1 MNINDFV
8 VLPGSKTGTSVKLK
22 AKNVRELQLEKVQ
35 LELENK
41 EMEKKLRQLQSNMNR
56 EKEERKKSR
65 AYHWRCGQAGPM
77 TIQARVLSQNQKNNS
92 KVSSGKVKLKI
103 LKEQIREPMEQSFKC
118 EMANAV
124 AYETSE
130 MKGMLCGKCE
140 TNNALLTEACIP
152 VGKLEIAHRFIKEVN
167 LDESKINLEQK
178 KINNRHQLTS
188 DKSSSLLTSVGS
200 GESSES
206 IWTGLENQES
216 GLLLHGTFNEEESTQ
231 SFQEALIQW
240 RSRYCDRRTAMNS
253 SEVLSETV
261 GVCEVQT
268 RLTVT
273 KEPIQIEFKEDSL
286 SYMEKLLLKKYRRTP
301 VNQVSSNQ
309 VNNLRPVQTLDEH
322 QAAVGGEGGG
332 KGDDGGDDDDL
343 TVEDMKRYWAPV
355 FREKVPN
362 AVSESAESSLK
373 IEVLDDSY
381 DKDLEESSDF
391 LVMEAGAIGMNKQ
404 RKTEPLEQFRS
415 SVATADHRNSIP
427 DLLPTKTVGVMRK
440 SSGQSTS
447 TADTQY
453 LLPLPLVRSP
463 VSSKETFQEIMVFCD
478 HLERNAVQKESK
490 IKTMGG
496 MLSSCKLSEKTSNP
510 TKLVSNKYLFE
521 MQLREDKDSQI
532 LDGTSNSQS
541 LVSPVI
547 AKSSVLLQEVAH
559 REKPVSTWYWGL
571 EGFFVLGVSPKQVI
585 LKACSSLCAD
595 CNPAKNSILFSGD
608 EEWVIDRSLSEYAD
622 NSVVQGVLE
631 NQRNRHSN
639 GLERQDSPN
648 RMSPLMVVY
657 PGNDSRRPWSTNMLD
672 CKLAENRPTRPRPR
686 SSPMRPLRVVPEI
699 SKDKCLDATEQDGD
713 LLGYRADQE
722 ALLTLGRELQ
732 SYTSPQEKLCSLTCE
747 GFHSTHF
754 HKNQELKDHSRADT
768 VRGWDESQM
777 DDEEEI
783 LKDKQQVLALQ

>member
-1 MNINDFV
+1 MQRGGGGAVAMGTAGGGSGRLSFGLIEVYKPCLEEIILDIMNINDFV

-240 RSRYCDRRTAMNS
+240 RSRYCDRRTALNS

-404 RKTEPLEQFRS
+404 RKTEPLEQFR
-415 SVATADHRNSIP
+415 RN
-427 DLLPTKTVGVMRK
+427 
-440 SSGQSTS
+440 
-447 TADTQY
+447 
-453 LLPLPLVRSP
+453 P

-510 TKLVSNKYLFE
+510 TKL
-521 MQLREDKDSQI
+521 
-532 LDGTSNSQS
+532 
-541 LVSPVI
+541 
-547 AKSSVLLQEVAH
+547 LLQEVAH

-608 EEWVIDRSLSEYAD
+608 GEWVIDRSLSEYAD